1 MNAESQDSKGQQPA
15 MLAALEAVAN
25 WQREVEEDAARR
37 QRDVDSEEERL
48 QSDIA
53 ELQRQLKN
61 ISSLRVEANK
71 QLEDLPAQVEQRT
84 HEAILGALQ
93 ADGELLAERAAQ
105 YTAAAKARDEKVSTL
120 ASEPGMAQKLEA
132 FEQLEL
138 NRESTLGAVPA
149 FYRNLLLQQH
159 EENRRQLAPLFEAL
173 SAEVPTLEVDHRSV
187 TIVASVDP
195 VSGPP
200 EALAV
205 ILPIAFD
212 AYQRWADRDEDMQT
226 WIGYRVVSAVSAA
239 LNRIGASDARLQFVP
254 YKNEQLAIQVWLADS
269 EADGDLVARLNEEI
283 ERLKAGAAE
292 LRTAG
297 LDIGV
302 TWQRPEVIAPASDEQ
317 ED

>member
-1 MNAESQDSKGQQPA
+1 
-15 MLAALEAVAN
+15 
-25 WQREVEEDAARR
+25 
-37 QRDVDSEEERL
+37 
-48 QSDIA
+48 
-53 ELQRQLKN
+53 
-61 ISSLRVEANK
+61 
-71 QLEDLPAQVEQRT
+71 
-84 HEAILGALQ
+84 
-93 ADGELLAERAAQ
+93 
-105 YTAAAKARDEKVSTL
+105 
-120 ASEPGMAQKLEA
+120 
-132 FEQLEL
+132 
-138 NRESTLGAVPA
+138 
-149 FYRNLLLQQH
+149 
-159 EENRRQLAPLFEAL
+159 LFEAL
-173 SAEVPTLEVDHRSV
+173 SAEVPKLKVDHQSI

-205 ILPIAFD
+205 ILPIAFE
-212 AYQRWADRDEDMQT
+212 AYQRWADREEDIQT
-226 WIGYRVVSAVSAA
+226 WVGYRVVSAVSAA

-302 TWQRPEVIAPASDEQ
+302 TWQPPEFIAPASDEQ